1 METDNNNNTSSPVVC
16 FICHTFFANPS
27 CENMCSSC
35 YKSACTAAATP
46 TASVHLVQ
54 KLHDSGVED
63 GGGNPLHPKKSVGKN
78 GCWSCKKKVAFAKQI
93 SNKCRCGRVFCDQH
107 RQAEAHNCEF
117 DYKVEGRERIEQANP
132 LVRADKIN
140 RI

>member
-35 YKSACTAAATP
+35 YKSAGVAIHAAP
-46 TASVHLVQ
+46 VHLTQ
-54 KLHDSGVED
+54 KVCTSDVD
-63 GGGNPLHPKKSVGKN
+63 GGGNPLYPKKSVDKN
-78 GCWSCKKKVAFAKQI
+78 GCWSCKKKVAFAKQL
-93 SNKCRCGRVFCDQH
+93 SNKCKCGRVFCDQH
-107 RQAEAHNCEF
+107 RQAEAHDCEF
-117 DYKVEGRERIEQANP
+117 NYKVEGRDRIEKANP